1 MSGFE
6 VVGVLLG
13 TIPLVISAVE
23 HYERVARTVQILR
36 QRAKIIHALAWSLR
50 TEQRILENTCETLL
64 GGVVPADCVK
74 PLLAEPFGPLWRDD
88 KISLEV
94 ERRLDYT
101 TEDFKDL
108 VEGIKEALQELRVK
122 LDLGSDMEVKEG
134 SVVGKRVLLKIAAIA
149 VNISQHEDAVSKIAD
164 ANKKLE
170 MLLTGNLRNETL
182 RKRTFEGKLS
192 GFLQSVTWNIYNA
205 LRLSLSC
212 SCAQSHSVHLGLP
225 VLPLICK
232 DQDVEKTVR
241 KLDFHVTF
249 ANEPQR
255 FRDQSH
261 TTWAWEEVLLRM
273 LECPRENKRKQ
284 PVHVRPISKAKRLYL
299 SKRKVG
305 FAEDTTP
312 SLQDL
317 TLQASNQ
324 GDRELIRPEDNL
336 AEFPQLSNLCESFSM
351 KPQSAIYG
359 YIADGSANPPP
370 KFGVYY
376 PTSSDNSDTCLTVSL
391 SSLLDQSPRPPPLSW
406 RHRIAAVVAAS
417 LLLLHGTPWIPSKL
431 ASKDV
436 YFIRRHGKVEYEQ
449 VFVTTKPENSSA
461 VYDDGWEDSA
471 SYDGNP
477 SLHAFGVLLM
487 EVMLWKSIYDF
498 WDDVKSKYSHTPAH
512 VFLNIRSDNGF
523 RRTSSVLGRIG
534 FSGGQAYRDAV
545 EHCIKC
551 DLRCDFESLDNEEFR
566 DAVYHYVVA
575 PLQDAARI
583 ATVPMISGKGKF
595 ACTA

>member
-1 MSGFE
+1 M
-6 VVGVLLG
+6 
-13 TIPLVISAVE
+13 
-23 HYERVARTVQILR
+23 
-36 QRAKIIHALAWSLR
+36 
-50 TEQRILENTCETLL
+50 
-64 GGVVPADCVK
+64 
-74 PLLAEPFGPLWRDD
+74 
-88 KISLEV
+88 
-94 ERRLDYT
+94 
-101 TEDFKDL
+101 
-108 VEGIKEALQELRVK
+108 
-122 LDLGSDMEVKEG
+122 
-134 SVVGKRVLLKIAAIA
+134 
-149 VNISQHEDAVSKIAD
+149 NISQHEDAVNKIAD
-164 ANKKLE
+164 ANRKLE
-170 MLLTGNLRNETL
+170 MLLAGNLRNETL
-182 RKRTFEGKLS
+182 RKRTFGGKLS
-192 GFLQSVTWNIYNA
+192 GLLQTMTRSIYNA
-205 LRLSLSC
+205 LRLSLPC

-225 VLPLICK
+225 VLPLIGK
-232 DQDVEKTVR
+232 DQDVERTVR

-273 LECPRENKRKQ
+273 LELPRENKRKQ
-284 PVHVRPISKAKRLYL
+284 PVHVRPTPKAKRLNL
-299 SKRKVG
+299 SKRRAG
-305 FAEDTTP
+305 FAAT
-312 SLQDL
+312 SRLQDL
-317 TLQASNQ
+317 TLQAGNQ
-324 GDRELIRPEDNL
+324 GEGELIRPEDNL

-417 LLLLHGTPWIPSKL
+417 LLHLHGTPWIPSNL

-461 VYDDGWEDSA
+461 VYDDGWDDSA

-477 SLHAFGVLLM
+477 SLHALGVLLM

-523 RRTSSVLGRIG
+523 RRTSSVLERIG
-534 FSGGQAYRDAV
+534 FSGGQTYRDAV

>member
-13 TIPLVISAVE
+13 TIPLVISAVK
-23 HYERVARTVQILR
+23 HYERVARTIQILR
-36 QRAKIIHALAWSLR
+36 RRAKVMHALARSLR

-108 VEGIKEALQELRVK
+108 VENIKEALQELRVK

-134 SVVGKRVLLKIAAIA
+134 SVVGKRALLKIAAIA
-149 VNISQHEDAVSKIAD
+149 VNVSQHEDAVNKIAD
-164 ANKKLE
+164 ANRKLE
-170 MLLTGNLRNETL
+170 MLLAGNLRNETL
-182 RKRTFEGKLS
+182 QRRTFEGKLS
-192 GFLQSVTWNIYNA
+192 GLLKIVTWSIYNA
-205 LRLSLSC
+205 LRPSLPC
-212 SCAQSHSVHLGLP
+212 SCAQSHNVHLGLP
-225 VLPLICK
+225 VLPLICI

-261 TTWAWEEVLLRM
+261 TTWAWEEAGNQ
-273 LECPRENKRKQ
+273 REGK
-284 PVHVRPISKAKRLYL
+284 
-299 SKRKVG
+299 
-305 FAEDTTP
+305 
-312 SLQDL
+312 
-317 TLQASNQ
+317 
-324 GDRELIRPEDNL
+324 LIRPEDNL

-359 YIADGSANPPP
+359 YIADASANPPS

-391 SSLLDQSPRPPPLSW
+391 SSLLDQSPGPPPLSW

-417 LLLLHGTPWIPSKL
+417 LPHLHGTPWIPPKL

-436 YFIRRHGKVEYEQ
+436 YFIRRHGKADYEQ

-461 VYDDGWEDSA
+461 VYDDGWDDSA
-471 SYDGNP
+471 SYDSNP
-477 SLHAFGVLLM
+477 SLHALGVLLM

-498 WDDVKSKYSHTPAH
+498 WDDVKSKYSHTPAL

-523 RRTSSVLGRIG
+523 SCTSSVLERIG
-534 FSGGQAYRDAV
+534 FSGGQTYRDAV

-575 PLQDAARI
+575 PLQDTARI
-583 ATVPMISGKGKF
+583 ATVPMISGKVRF

>member
-1 MSGFE
+1 M
-6 VVGVLLG
+6 
-13 TIPLVISAVE
+13 
-23 HYERVARTVQILR
+23 
-36 QRAKIIHALAWSLR
+36 
-50 TEQRILENTCETLL
+50 
-64 GGVVPADCVK
+64 
-74 PLLAEPFGPLWRDD
+74 
-88 KISLEV
+88 
-94 ERRLDYT
+94 
-101 TEDFKDL
+101 
-108 VEGIKEALQELRVK
+108 
-122 LDLGSDMEVKEG
+122 
-134 SVVGKRVLLKIAAIA
+134 
-149 VNISQHEDAVSKIAD
+149 NISQHEDAVNKIAD
-164 ANKKLE
+164 ANRKLE
-170 MLLTGNLRNETL
+170 MLLAGNLRNETL
-182 RKRTFEGKLS
+182 RKRTFGGKLS
-192 GFLQSVTWNIYNA
+192 GLLQTVTRSIYNA
-205 LRLSLSC
+205 LRLSLPC
-212 SCAQSHSVHLGLP
+212 GCAQSHSVHLGLP
-225 VLPLICK
+225 VLPLIGK
-232 DQDVEKTVR
+232 GQDVERTVR

-273 LECPRENKRKQ
+273 LELPRENKRKQ
-284 PVHVRPISKAKRLYL
+284 PVHVRPTPKAKRLNL
-299 SKRKVG
+299 SKRRVG
-305 FAEDTTP
+305 FAEDATP
-312 SLQDL
+312 RLQDL
-317 TLQASNQ
+317 TLQAANH
-324 GDRELIRPEDNL
+324 GEGELIRPEGDL
-336 AEFPQLSNLCESFSM
+336 AEFPQLSNLCESFNR

-359 YIADGSANPPP
+359 YIADGSANPSP

-376 PTSSDNSDTCLTVSL
+376 PTSSDNSDPCLTVSL

-417 LLLLHGTPWIPSKL
+417 LLHLHGTPWIPSKL

-436 YFIRRHGKVEYEQ
+436 YFIRRHGKVEYDQ

-461 VYDDGWEDSA
+461 VYDGGGDDSA

-477 SLHAFGVLLM
+477 SLHALGVLLM

-523 RRTSSVLGRIG
+523 RRTSSVLERIG

-583 ATVPMISGKGKF
+583 ATVPMISGKGRF

>member
-1 MSGFE
+1 MSYTELTPALYDEQYPSVSRLVKLDHLAMSGFE
-6 VVGVLLG
+6 VVGVVLG
-13 TIPLVISAVE
+13 TIPLVISAIE

-36 QRAKIIHALAWSLR
+36 RRAKVMHALARSLR

-74 PLLAEPFGPLWRDD
+74 PLLAEPFGPLWQDD

-108 VEGIKEALQELRVK
+108 VESIKEALQELRVK

-134 SVVGKRVLLKIAAIA
+134 SVVGKRALLKIAANA
-149 VNISQHEDAVSKIAD
+149 VNISQHEDAVNKIAD
-164 ANKKLE
+164 ANRKLE
-170 MLLTGNLRNETL
+170 MLLVGNLRNETL
-182 RKRTFEGKLS
+182 RKRTFGGKLS
-192 GFLQSVTWNIYNA
+192 GLLQTVTRSIYNA
-205 LRLSLSC
+205 LRLSLPC
-212 SCAQSHSVHLGLP
+212 GCAQSHSVHLGLP
-225 VLPLICK
+225 VLPLIGK
-232 DQDVEKTVR
+232 GQDVERTVR

-273 LECPRENKRKQ
+273 LELPRENKRKQ
-284 PVHVRPISKAKRLYL
+284 PVHVRPTPKAKGLNL
-299 SKRKVG
+299 SKRRVG
-305 FAEDTTP
+305 FAEDATP
-312 SLQDL
+312 RLQDL
-317 TLQASNQ
+317 TLQAANH
-324 GDRELIRPEDNL
+324 GEGELIRPEGDL
-336 AEFPQLSNLCESFSM
+336 AEFPQLSNLCESFNR

-359 YIADGSANPPP
+359 YIADGSANPSP
-370 KFGVYY
+370 KFKIYY
-376 PTSSDNSDTCLTVSL
+376 PTSSNNSDPCLT
-391 SSLLDQSPRPPPLSW
+391 
-406 RHRIAAVVAAS
+406 
-417 LLLLHGTPWIPSKL
+417 IPSKL
-431 ASKDV
+431 TSKDV
-436 YFIRRHGKVEYEQ
+436 YFIRRHRKVEYDQ

-461 VYDDGWEDSA
+461 VYDGGGDDSA

-477 SLHAFGVLLM
+477 SLHALGVLLM

-523 RRTSSVLGRIG
+523 RRTSSVLERIG

-551 DLRCDFESLDNEEFR
+551 DLRCDFESLENEEFR

-583 ATVPMISGKGKF
+583 ATVPMISGKGRF